1 METHAEMEQQLEEKP
16 KLLTNVCNIQGNL
29 KTPIHLKIVNLL
41 FKTSSSVWGF
51 KELKELIAKECK

>member
-51 KELKELIAKECK
+51 KELKK